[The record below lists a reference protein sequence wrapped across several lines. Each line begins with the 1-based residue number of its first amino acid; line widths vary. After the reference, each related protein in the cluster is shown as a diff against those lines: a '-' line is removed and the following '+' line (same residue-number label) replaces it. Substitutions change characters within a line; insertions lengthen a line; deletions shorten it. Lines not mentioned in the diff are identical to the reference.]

1 MEKCLVTGATG
12 FLGHH
17 LVKQL
22 RESKRDVVALVR
34 APDPML
40 EALGVTQKIG
50 DVLDEASVRAAATG
64 ANVVFHCAGRV
75 SRKPEDAEALY
86 RLHVDGT
93 KVTLDACRAAGV
105 RRAVVA
111 STSGTVAV
119 SDDPKKISTE
129 TDETPIGLIAR
140 WPYYRSKLFQEEEAL
155 AASSAELEVVAIN
168 PSLLLGPG
176 DVHGSST
183 EDVWKF
189 LSRSIP
195 AVPTGGAAYVD
206 ARDAAH
212 GAVLAMEKGA
222 PGRRYLLNASNVT
235 VRELFARLSRI
246 SGVAAPIMPLPKGRF
261 LATGA
266 TKLLGR
272 ALGVIGAELPV
283 DVATV
288 EMGQLFWYVDASRAE
303 RELGFTT
310 RDPLE
315 TLADTVADLLRRTPP
330 ALDAR
335 APVDGRASCRRLLSN
350 AMRRP
355 TDEQLDVL
363 APMEKVAFAIAD
375 RVNRWP
381 VLKGPAQAYL
391 RTFGKSWVYHCTKH
405 LLHVYGREKLADLAP
420 DRGVMLASNHRSF
433 FDLYVIS
440 SVPFRS
446 SNKIAM

>member
-140 WPYYRSKLFQEEEAL
+140 WPYYRSKLFAERAAL
-155 AASSAELEVVAIN
+155 ERNVPGSFDVVSVN
-168 PSLLLGPG
+168 PTLLLGPG
-176 DVHGSST
+176 DLRGSST
-183 EDVWKF
+183 EDVRLF
-189 LSRSIP
+189 LDGKIP
-195 AVPTGGAAYVD
+195 AAPGGGISFVD
-206 ARDAAH
+206 VRDAAD
-212 GAVLAMEKGA
+212 GMVLAAQRGR
-222 PGRRYLLNASNVT
+222 PGDRYLLGAINVT
-235 VRELFARLSRI
+235 VREFFAKLERV
-246 SGVAAPIMPLPKGRF
+246 SGVRAPWLSVPRVPEL
-261 LATGA
+261 
-266 TKLLGR
+266 TKVGMR
-272 ALGVIGAELPV
+272 ALEKLADRLGASLPV
-283 DVATV
+283 DAVSVDIASHYWYLDATH
-288 EMGQLFWYVDASRAE
+288 AE
-303 RELGFTT
+303 TVLGWQA
-310 RDPLE
+310 RDPME
-315 TLADTVADLLRRTPP
+315 TLADTVTDL
-330 ALDAR
+330 R
-335 APVDGRASCRRLLSN
+335 A
-350 AMRRP
+350 
-355 TDEQLDVL
+355 
-363 APMEKVAFAIAD
+363 
-375 RVNRWP
+375 
-381 VLKGPAQAYL
+381 
-391 RTFGKSWVYHCTKH
+391 
-405 LLHVYGREKLADLAP
+405 
-420 DRGVMLASNHRSF
+420 RGVVWPEPKSA
-433 FDLYVIS
+433 
-440 SVPFRS
+440 
-446 SNKIAM
+446 

>member
-1 MEKCLVTGATG
+1 MSRYVVTGATG
-12 FLGHH
+12 FLGRH
-17 LVKQL
+17 LVADL
-22 RESKRDVVALVR
+22 ARAGHDVVALVR
-34 APDPML
+34 TPR
-40 EALGVTQKIG
+40 
-50 DVLDEASVRAAATG
+50 DVERSPL
-64 ANVVFHCAGRV
+64 
-75 SRKPEDAEALY
+75 
-86 RLHVDGT
+86 
-93 KVTLDACRAAGV
+93 AAGV
-105 RRAVVA
+105 RVAAGDVLSPDTLPAAFAGADGVFHLAGKVSRNPADAAAMQELHVVGTRNALAAARAAGARRVVVA
-111 STSGTVAV
+111 STSGTVG
-119 SDDPKKISTE
+119 ISEDASFVATE
-129 TDETPIGLIAR
+129 DSPTPLGLISR
-140 WPYYRSKLFQEEEAL
+140 FPYYRSKLFQEEEAL

-222 PGRRYLLNASNVT
+222 PGKRYLLNASNVT

-330 ALDAR
+330 TSAT
-335 APVDGRASCRRLLSN
+335 APLTKRPLLS
-350 AMRRP
+350 
-355 TDEQLDVL
+355 
-363 APMEKVAFAIAD
+363 
-375 RVNRWP
+375 
-381 VLKGPAQAYL
+381 
-391 RTFGKSWVYHCTKH
+391 
-405 LLHVYGREKLADLAP
+405 
-420 DRGVMLASNHRSF
+420 
-433 FDLYVIS
+433 
-440 SVPFRS
+440 
-446 SNKIAM
+446 